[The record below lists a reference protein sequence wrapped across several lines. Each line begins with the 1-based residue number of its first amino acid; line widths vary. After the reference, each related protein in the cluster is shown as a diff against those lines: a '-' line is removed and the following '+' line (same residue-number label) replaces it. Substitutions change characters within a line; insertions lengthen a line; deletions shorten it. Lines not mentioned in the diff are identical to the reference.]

1 MMEAALCSCKLERV
15 LIMGAFPCVAWLQ
28 VGSLG
33 QRLSLGGWEPP
44 VSSASSCRIFLFS
57 FFNWMMLKECDSQ
70 RGNRWSQGQDSENI
84 RERGTQKVMPMGI
97 SSPFLC
103 VSSFI
108 SLFRP
113 TGGRGSFF
121 PSCQSSIYFHS
132 KHLLSVFC
140 NWSPGFTFEHVWTSL
155 ILN

>member
-1 MMEAALCSCKLERV
+1 MEAALCSCKLERV

-33 QRLSLGGWEPP
+33 PRLSLRGWEPP
-44 VSSASSCRIFLFS
+44 VSSASSCGIFFFPFS
-57 FFNWMMLKECDSQ
+57 IERCWRNAIL
-70 RGNRWSQGQDSENI
+70 
-84 RERGTQKVMPMGI
+84 REKTGEARDRTQKTTGRRGTQKVMPMGI

-121 PSCQSSIYFHS
+121 SSCQSSIYFHS

-140 NWSPGFTFEHVWTSL
+140 NWSSGFTFEHVWTSL
-155 ILN
+155 ILD